1 MQAAVKSSPT
11 TVNSNGKP
19 PNIIISTEQ
28 EKLNQ
33 SLSSKLDPEILEE
46 ENKELLINWNNS
58 PVNPKLQWVI
68 VLFGS
73 IETILFPRKKSD
85 KYLVH

>member
-19 PNIIISTEQ
+19 PNIIISNEQ

-33 SLSSKLDPEILEE
+33 SLSSKLDPEVVLEE

-58 PVNPKLQWVI
+58 PVNPKLQ
-68 VLFGS
+68 
-73 IETILFPRKKSD
+73 
-85 KYLVH
+85 

>member
-1 MQAAVKSSPT
+1 MQAAVKSNPT

-19 PNIIISTEQ
+19 PNIIISNEQ

-46 ENKELLINWNNS
+46 ENKELLINWNDS
-58 PVNPKLQWVI
+58 PVNPKLEWVF

-73 IETILFPRKKSD
+73 IETILFLGKKSD

>member
-19 PNIIISTEQ
+19 PNIIISNEQ

-58 PVNPKLQWVI
+58 PVNPKLQ
-68 VLFGS
+68 
-73 IETILFPRKKSD
+73 
-85 KYLVH
+85 